1 MVFNWQKG
9 KVLWTQGI
17 CLFVMNKP
25 CFLQNKVSTPETA
38 NHSFMFI
45 NIQLQTSPKYQSS
58 ESKGW
63 HSRKES
69 HHLSQ
74 WFSAR
79 LFISQ
84 GPSFLGSCK
93 HHFTVLHTCRSKSH
107 GAPALGLPSQSSL
120 FLEQFF
126 PPLHAYP
133 VIIIPCT
140 KSKHQFYSSYIPKLL
155 DKV

>member
-1 MVFNWQKG
+1 MTR
-9 KVLWTQGI
+9 LPR
-17 CLFVMNKP
+17 LL
-25 CFLQNKVSTPETA
+25 LQLRSPSVILLKLPKFRSST
-38 NHSFMFI
+38 
-45 NIQLQTSPKYQSS
+45 NIQLETSPKYQSS

-93 HHFTVLHTCRSKSH
+93 HHSTVLHTCRSKSH

-126 PPLHAYP
+126 FLPFTCLPRHHNPLY
-133 VIIIPCT
+133 
-140 KSKHQFYSSYIPKLL
+140 
-155 DKV
+155 

>member
-1 MVFNWQKG
+1 MTRLPQ
-9 KVLWTQGI
+9 L
-17 CLFVMNKP
+17 L
-25 CFLQNKVSTPETA
+25 LQLRSPSAILLKLPKFRSST
-38 NHSFMFI
+38 
-45 NIQLQTSPKYQSS
+45 NIQLETSPKYQSS

-107 GAPALGLPSQSSL
+107 GAPAQGLPSQSSL
-120 FLEQFF
+120 FLEQFVF
-126 PPLHAYP
+126 SPLHASTRHHTPLY
-133 VIIIPCT
+133 
-140 KSKHQFYSSYIPKLL
+140 
-155 DKV
+155 